1 MQKNFKKKTIFIL
14 VLLLAVISTRSMSA
28 MEQGSAK
35 IQPLVSHQFF
45 EEAKKNKNWKF
56 AFATGQQEQIV
67 FMNISPS
74 TNPNNEIGMEVHEF
88 DQVILIV
95 EGKGNALLN
104 GKASSVKEGDMIFI
118 PMGTP
123 HNVINLGGKKE
134 LKLISFYS
142 QTDIPSG
149 AAYKTKADQPE
160 D

>member
-1 MQKNFKKKTIFIL
+1 MQNIKGIVSLIA
-14 VLLLAVISTRSMSA
+14 VLSTLTLTA
-28 MEQGSAK
+28 MEKEPASGN
-35 IQPLVSHQFF
+35 IQPVVVQQFF
-45 EEAKKNKNWKF
+45 KEAKKNQNWKF

-67 FMNISPS
+67 LMNISPS
-74 TNPNNEIGMEVHEF
+74 TNPSNEIGMEVHEF

-95 EGKGNALLN
+95 EGKGNAVLN
-104 GKASSVKEGDMIFI
+104 GKTSLVKEGDMIFV

-142 QTDIPSG
+142 QTDIPNG
-149 AAYKTKADQPE
+149 AAYQTKADEQE